1 VVALFLSIFVVLFLG
16 LIAYARTRRKA
27 AAKQLSPGPRCA
39 CGYEMR
45 GWDQARC
52 PECGRVIGFDAS
64 AKDLGLTEDELK
76 RAAERRRERGEL

>member
-1 VVALFLSIFVVLFLG
+1 VAALLLSIFVVLFLG
-16 LIAYARTRRKA
+16 LIAYARTRRTA

-39 CGYEMR
+39 CGYAMR

-64 AKDLGLTEDELK
+64 AKELGLTEEELK
-76 RAAERRRERGEL
+76 RAAERRRQRGEL